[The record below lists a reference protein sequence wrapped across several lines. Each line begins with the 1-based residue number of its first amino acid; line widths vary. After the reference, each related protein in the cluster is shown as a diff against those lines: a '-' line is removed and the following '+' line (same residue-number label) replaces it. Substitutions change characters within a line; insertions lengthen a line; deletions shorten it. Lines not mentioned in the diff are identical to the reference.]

1 MHLIVYPLNCCRNVV
16 VGDQPDLTAI
26 VRLSLLYFSE
36 ESVDTTNS
44 ITWLQTVGLMTHFV
58 TV

>member
-1 MHLIVYPLNCCRNVV
+1 MHLIVYPLNCCRNIL
-16 VGDQPDLTAI
+16 VGDQPDLTAK

-36 ESVDTTNS
+36 ESVGTTN
-44 ITWLQTVGLMTHFV
+44 IIHWLQPVGLDEALC

>member
-1 MHLIVYPLNCCRNVV
+1 MHLIVYPLNYCRNIV

-36 ESVDTTNS
+36 ESVGTTNI
-44 ITWLQTVGLMTHFV
+44 ITWLQPVGLINHFV